1 MMEVKAYKWA
11 GRRVISP
18 GMKKVKV
25 RVTGKVTTVKLLGN
39 WCLCG
44 KTSLKSWS
52 VAHLVIRAHLSGSC
66 GICFQ
71 SYKWYGMDP

>member
-18 GMKKVKV
+18 RMKKVKV
-25 RVTGKVTTVKLLGN
+25 RVTGKVTAVKLFGN
-39 WCLCG
+39 WCLQE

-52 VAHLVIRAHLSGSC
+52 VAHLVIQRGSTLVHSCQTGFHL
-66 GICFQ
+66 
-71 SYKWYGMDP
+71 